1 MNAPAAWDFLLAM
14 AGADRRYHGR
24 GALALADGRVFYG
37 LGFGAR
43 TTAVGEV
50 VFNTSLSGYQEIL
63 SDASYR
69 GQLVALTASEIGN
82 VGVNTE
88 DEESL
93 GSGAAGLIVRSLST
107 MASNYRAEASLPE
120 YLSGRGAPGLAEI
133 DTRALTR
140 HIREAGAMMGAISS
154 EHDDAE
160 ALVALARAARPMVG
174 RDLVGEVMAREPYSW
189 DRPSWSLG
197 GASAAPASDVHVVVL
212 DFGVKRGILRR
223 LCDEGARVT
232 VVPGTWRSEQ
242 LLALR
247 PDGLLISNGPGDPA
261 ALTGPIGELQRLLEA
276 APRLPVLG
284 ICLGHQLL
292 GLALGGRT
300 YKLKFGHHGG
310 NHPVRRG
317 GRALITAQNHG
328 FAVEL
333 GSLGEAVVL
342 TDEHLFDGTVAG
354 MRLRDR
360 PVSSVQYHPEASP
373 GPHDASGILS
383 EFVASAR
390 AARAAAR

>member
-1 MNAPAAWDFLLAM
+1 MRDRRAASDFLLAM
-14 AGADRRYHGR
+14 ARADRRYHGR
-24 GALALADGRVFYG
+24 GALALADGRIFYG

-43 TTAVGEV
+43 TTAIGEV

-69 GQLVALTASEIGN
+69 GQIVALTASEIGN
-82 VGVNTE
+82 VGVNSE
-88 DEESL
+88 DDESQ
-93 GSGAAGLIVRSLST
+93 SAGAAGLIVRSLSP

-120 YLSGRGAPGLAEI
+120 YLSRRGAPGLAEI

-140 HIREAGAMMGAISS
+140 HIREAGAMMAAISS

-160 ALVALARAARPMVG
+160 ALVALARGARPMVG
-174 RDLVGEVMAREPYSW
+174 RNLVGEVMAHEPYSW
-189 DRPSWSLG
+189 DRPSWRLEG
-197 GASAAPASDVHVVVL
+197 PAAAPASDVHVVVL

-242 LLALR
+242 VLALR
-247 PDGLLISNGPGDPA
+247 PDAVLISNGPGDPA
-261 ALTGPIGELQRLLEA
+261 ALTGPIAELKRLLAA

-328 FAVEL
+328 FAIEL
-333 GSLGEAVVL
+333 ESLGEAVAL

-354 MRLRDR
+354 LRVIDR
-360 PVSSVQYHPEASP
+360 PVASVQYHPEASP

-390 AARAAAR
+390 AAAR